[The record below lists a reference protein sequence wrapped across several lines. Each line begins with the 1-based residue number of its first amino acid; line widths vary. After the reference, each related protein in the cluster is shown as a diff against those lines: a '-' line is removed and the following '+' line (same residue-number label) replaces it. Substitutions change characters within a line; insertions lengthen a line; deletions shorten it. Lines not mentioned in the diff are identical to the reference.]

1 MKVLS
6 RDFTTK
12 EKVMLLILCLLLV
25 GLAYYR
31 FLWVPCTDAVS
42 TANSQRESLQTE
54 LLTAMAKEKQLKK
67 MSDELDALGE
77 LQETSRMESYNN
89 TKAEL
94 TMLNSILETA
104 NDYSISFSGVTKD
117 GDQIRRN
124 FSLSFETDSFAAAK
138 QIIALLSK
146 SEYRCLLGDMQYSV
160 ALRRLGENETAR
172 VTRTVDDVVYA
183 ETVNVTT
190 MATFFETMYGGT
202 PDAGLPADKTA

>member
-1 MKVLS
+1 M
-6 RDFTTK
+6 
-12 EKVMLLILCLLLV
+12 
-25 GLAYYR
+25 
-31 FLWVPCTDAVS
+31 
-42 TANSQRESLQTE
+42 
-54 LLTAMAKEKQLKK
+54 
-67 MSDELDALGE
+67 
-77 LQETSRMESYNN
+77 
-89 TKAEL
+89 
-94 TMLNSILETA
+94 
-104 NDYSISFSGVTKD
+104 TKD

>member
-6 RDFTTK
+6 RDFSTK

-31 FLWVPCTDAVS
+31 FLWVPCADAVES
-42 TANSQRESLQTE
+42 AHAQRDSLQIE
-54 LLTAMAKEKQLKK
+54 LQTALIKESQLKK
-67 MSDELDALGE
+67 MHNELDALGE
-77 LQETSRMESYNN
+77 LQTASRMESYNN

-94 TMLNSILETA
+94 TVLNNVLEAA
-104 NDYSISFSGVTKD
+104 NDYAISFSGVTKD

-138 QIIALLSK
+138 RIIALLSE
-146 SEYRCLLGDMQYSV
+146 SEYRCLIGDIQYNV
-160 ALRRLGENETAR
+160 TLRRLAENEKAR
-172 VTRTVDDVVYA
+172 VTRTVDNVAYA
-183 ETVNVTT
+183 EIVNVTT
-190 MATFFETMYGGT
+190 VATFFETMYGGT

>member
-31 FLWVPCTDAVS
+31 FLWAPCTDAVS
-42 TANSQRESLQTE
+42 TANSQCESLQTE

-94 TMLNSILETA
+94 TMLNNILEAA

>member
-12 EKVMLLILCLLLV
+12 EKVMLLILCLLLLA
-25 GLAYYR
+25 LAYYR
-31 FLWVPCTDAVS
+31 FLWVPCADAVE
-42 TANSQRESLQTE
+42 AAHSQRESYLVELQTA
-54 LLTAMAKEKQLKK
+54 LIKEKQLKK
-67 MSDELDALGE
+67 MRDELDALGE

-94 TMLNSILETA
+94 TMLNNILEAA

-138 QIIALLSK
+138 QIIACLSN

-160 ALRRLGENETAR
+160 VLRRLGENETAR
-172 VTRTVDDVVYA
+172 VTRTVDGVAYA

-202 PDAGLPADKTA
+202 PDAGLPEDNAK